1 MTDDIGRIAE
11 TLRRL
16 AEEGGDDGF
25 AILTADRSRNYYIQ
39 LCRTRDAGT
48 LQAEAVEQ
56 RLPRS
61 PAPPDLSAQQEARL
75 LALGW
80 ARPSPGDSENFWR
93 EVEARDDADRRRIAQ
108 EILRTLTEVYAFR
121 AGRPIEVELSLG

>member
-39 LCRTRDAGT
+39 LCRTRQAGT
-48 LQAEAVEQ
+48 LRAEAVGNPYLDRQ
-56 RLPRS
+56 HRLGPG
-61 PAPPDLSAQQEARL
+61 QEARL

-108 EILRTLTEVYAFR
+108 EILRTLNEVYAFP